1 MQFLPE
7 LNTYF
12 IRFSIEGSYT
22 MTRHYCSA
30 ALLSILLFTGCEKI
44 SDAPPEL
51 NYITNVTSASESEAV
66 TPAEELS
73 SDVTEVSASSVS
85 SETASEM
92 SSDTEIS
99 FDSAPST
106 DWDPAFYDNC
116 LFFGDSICRALSV
129 YNDLVDPER
138 VAAVGGG
145 AARNLNEFTFKLH
158 DIDYTV
164 TSAAAAYQP
173 DMAFLWMGMNDIN
186 MTDKETYAANLE
198 GLAREINEVTPDS
211 SIIIIGMTPTTASHE
226 WGANPTI
233 IEYNA
238 AAEEMVSNSELPLY
252 YIDVGDVVSD
262 EKGFLLADCDGGD
275 GMHLT
280 QLAYYRI
287 LSKINTEFA
296 YLKTTDSN

>member
-1 MQFLPE
+1 MA
-7 LNTYF
+7 
-12 IRFSIEGSYT
+12 
-22 MTRHYCSA
+22 RHFYPA
-30 ALLSILLFTGCEKI
+30 AFLSILLFTGCEKI

-51 NYITNVTSASESEAV
+51 NYITELTSASESEIFSETETVSEETTSASAEEPPEETPAV
-66 TPAEELS
+66 TVMTSPDGE
-73 SDVTEVSASSVS
+73 
-85 SETASEM
+85 
-92 SSDTEIS
+92 
-99 FDSAPST
+99 PST
-106 DWDPAFYDNC
+106 TWDPAFYDDC
-116 LFFGDSICRALSV
+116 IFFGDSICRALSV

-198 GLAREINEVTPDS
+198 GLAREINEVTPES

-238 AAEEMVSNSELPLY
+238 AAEEMVSDSELPLY
-252 YIDVGDVVSD
+252 FIDVGDVVSD
-262 EKGFLLADCDGGD
+262 ENGYLLDDCDGGD

-287 LSKINTEFA
+287 LSKINSELY
-296 YLKTTDSN
+296 YLKPTGSN

>member
-1 MQFLPE
+1 M
-7 LNTYF
+7 N
-12 IRFSIEGSYT
+12 
-22 MTRHYCSA
+22 RHYLTA
-30 ALLSILLFTGCEKI
+30 ALSAILLFTGCEKI
-44 SDAPPEL
+44 SETPPEL
-51 NYITNVTSASESEAV
+51 NYIYYDTTAAETAASSQTEAV
-66 TPAEELS
+66 TEETVITDAAAEETVTVIS
-73 SDVTEVSASSVS
+73 AAAAVSDGV
-85 SETASEM
+85 
-92 SSDTEIS
+92 
-99 FDSAPST
+99 PST
-106 DWDPAFYDNC
+106 EWDPAFYDNC

-164 TSAAAAYQP
+164 TTAAEAYQP
-173 DMAFLWMGMNDIN
+173 DIAFLWMGVNDIN
-186 MTDKETYAANLE
+186 MTDKQTYAANLE
-198 GLAREINEVTPDS
+198 GLAREINEVSPDS
-211 SIIIIGMTPTTASHE
+211 RIIIIGMTPTAAYHE

-238 AAEEMVSNSELPLY
+238 AAEEMVSSSELPLY

-262 EKGFLLADCDGGD
+262 ENGYLLTECDGGD

-287 LSKINTEFA
+287 LSKINTEFKD
-296 YLKTTDSN
+296 LIPS